1 MAAARSG
8 AVPVSKFS
16 KCGAVQQSV
25 FTSQAISS
33 DQQWAAARATDG
45 AATTMPELRP
55 VGIYFTSN
63 GSWHL
68 KIANTHLAYYS
79 TAVAA
84 YDAWLLNCADVAAE
98 EVEADAVSAY
108 QNAAL
113 RVHATAVGK
122 AALRAQRD
130 ALAEA
135 AEQAYPAL
143 FEARRPAATWQRPV
157 AARRPCPN
165 FRTAAPSNKASS
177 RRRPLPRRR

>member
-1 MAAARSG
+1 M
-8 AVPVSKFS
+8 
-16 KCGAVQQSV
+16 
-25 FTSQAISS
+25 TSQAISS
-33 DQQWAAARATDG
+33 DQQWADERKADG
-45 AATTMPELRP
+45 AGTPMPERRP
-55 VGIYFTSN
+55 VGIYFTSTRA
-63 GSWHL
+63 WQL
-68 KIANTHLAYYS
+68 QIAATHLGTYA

-84 YDAWLLNCADVAAE
+84 YDAWLLNCAEVAIE

-143 FEARRPAATWQRPV
+143 FAARRPA

-165 FRTAAPSNKASS
+165 SRTASPSNKASS
-177 RRRPLPRRR
+177 LRRPRPQSR

>member
-1 MAAARSG
+1 
-8 AVPVSKFS
+8 
-16 KCGAVQQSV
+16 
-25 FTSQAISS
+25 
-33 DQQWAAARATDG
+33 
-45 AATTMPELRP
+45 MPEQRP
-55 VGIYFTSN
+55 VGIRFTSSR
-63 GSWHL
+63 GWQL
-68 KIANTHLAYYS
+68 RLANTHLGYYS

-84 YDAWLLNCADVAAE
+84 YDAWCLNCAQVAVE

-143 FEARRPAATWQRPV
+143 FLARRPAAAWQRPE
-157 AARRPCPN
+157 AAQRPCPN
-165 FRTAAPSNKASS
+165 SRTASS
-177 RRRPLPRRR
+177 W

>member
-16 KCGAVQQSV
+16 NCGAVQQSV

-33 DQQWAAARATDG
+33 DQQWAAARTADG
-45 AATTMPELRP
+45 AATTMPKQRP
-55 VGIYFTSN
+55 LGIAFRSN

-68 KIANTHLAYYS
+68 KIANTHLGYYS

-84 YDAWLLNCADVAAE
+84 YDAWCLNCADVAVE
-98 EVEADAVSAY
+98 EVEAASADAVSAY
-108 QNAAL
+108 QRAAA
-113 RVHATAVGK
+113 VVATAIDDK

-143 FEARRPAATWQRPV
+143 FAARRPAAASRRRL
-157 AARRPCPN
+157 AARRP
-165 FRTAAPSNKASS
+165 ASKLS
-177 RRRPLPRRR
+177 TRSLASTRS

>member
-1 MAAARSG
+1 M
-8 AVPVSKFS
+8 
-16 KCGAVQQSV
+16 
-25 FTSQAISS
+25 TSQVTSS
-33 DQQWAAARATDG
+33 DRQWAAERAADG
-45 AATTMPELRP
+45 AATTMPERRP
-55 VGIYFTSN
+55 VGICFTSR
-63 GSWHL
+63 GGWQL
-68 KIANTHLAYYS
+68 ILANTYLGYYP

-84 YDAWLLNCADVAAE
+84 CDAWRLNCAEVAIE

-143 FEARRPAATWQRPV
+143 FEARRPAAAGRRRL
-157 AARRPCPN
+157 AARRPVSKLS
-165 FRTAAPSNKASS
+165 T
-177 RRRPLPRRR
+177 RPLASTRS